1 MPISLDSISSIMQCS
16 ISSSKKLLPSPKP
29 LPKYDACHL
38 DSVKNVDNE
47 NDDAENLANTDK
59 DNADNNSNNNNNN
72 NNSQISLKTDN
83 AIETDVSQTIN
94 SEESTLEK
102 LKVND
107 INNNNN
113 NSIDDNNDKNING
126 DNNNNNVNEKVN
138 LNAIKSNNPETVTE
152 TTPTLNVLENENVS
166 AVRNSRKVSRNE
178 SLNSS
183 RSSSSSSTI
192 TTSSSSIK
200 SSRSNNNSMVRS
212 NSQDSSISDMSN
224 NEVKKIGNFI
234 EFSNINDKKLNESCS
249 SRASSPQSSVS
260 SSFSAREEN
269 DMGFTFRKSR
279 VSHLKQRNLTVYDM
293 LSQIVGFSTL
303 SIKVISKYVFSFLNF
318 FYNVKISFFECFEFL
333 ILCKCRVKHLV

>member
-1 MPISLDSISSIMQCS
+1 MQCS

-29 LPKYDACHL
+29 LPKYDACHS

-47 NDDAENLANTDK
+47 NDDAENLASTDK
-59 DNADNNSNNNNNN
+59 DNADNNSNSNNNNN
-72 NNSQISLKTDN
+72 SSQISLKTDN

-113 NSIDDNNDKNING
+113 SIDDNNDKNING
-126 DNNNNNVNEKVN
+126 DNNNNNVN
-138 LNAIKSNNPETVTE
+138 LNVIKSNNPETVTE
-152 TTPTLNVLENENVS
+152 STPTLNVLENENVS
-166 AVRNSRKVSRNE
+166 AVRNSRKASRNE

-192 TTSSSSIK
+192 TTSSSSIN
-200 SSRSNNNSMVRS
+200 SSRSNNNSMIRS

-224 NEVKKIGNFI
+224 NELKKNGNFI
-234 EFSNINDKKLNESCS
+234 EFNNINDKKLNESCS

-260 SSFSAREEN
+260 SSFSTREEN

-303 SIKVISKYVFSFLNF
+303 SIKVISKYVFSFWIF
-318 FYNVKISFFECFEFL
+318 FKSENSLLRMFRIFDFKAFIY
-333 ILCKCRVKHLV
+333 